1 MTLLMLLALLLA
13 PQEENEFGKRG
24 MTNLMDWWNNPKLC
38 KEMNIDDALRARIAK
53 ELDNLQTTYQ
63 VTQTELNEA
72 RKRQTKMLFDPKVP
86 KAELEKFNREQVV
99 PLSDRMQSTNFAARL
114 LVRSMIDPAQ
124 LKLIEGRHPQ
134 FFTSRWFKT
143 SKIPIRQ
150 GKVIIK
156 KP

>member
-1 MTLLMLLALLLA
+1 MTLLLFLTLLLA
-13 PQEENEFGKRG
+13 PQEENELAKKG
-24 MTNLMDWWNNPKLC
+24 MSNLMDWWNNPKLC
-38 KEMNIDDALRARIAK
+38 KELNIEDSLRARIGK

-63 VTQTELNEA
+63 LTQSQLNEA
-72 RKRQTKMLFDPKVP
+72 RKRQTKMLFDPKLS

-99 PLSDRMQSTNFAARL
+99 PLSDRMQATNFAARL
-114 LVRSMIDPAQ
+114 LVRSMIDPSQ
-124 LKLIEGRHPQ
+124 LKTIENSHPQ

-143 SKIPIRQ
+143 TKVPIRQ